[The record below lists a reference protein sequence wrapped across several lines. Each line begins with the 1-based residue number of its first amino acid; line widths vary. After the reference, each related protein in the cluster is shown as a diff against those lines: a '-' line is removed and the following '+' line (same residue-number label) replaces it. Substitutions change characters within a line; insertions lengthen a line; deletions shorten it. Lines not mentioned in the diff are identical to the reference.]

1 MLTTPWTPSEI
12 AVKHDDTGFWNAVL
26 SYSDQPVQL
35 PGKTSSISFR
45 QADRPDGGL
54 PAHRIKVRESDDLIV
69 VCESFP
75 FNALF
80 NLELNYADIA
90 VVAEP
95 LRGALYEGVVST
107 LLGAMPD
114 DVSSD
119 LKLEATGA
127 LAEICD
133 PGTARKL
140 TWLAVTVSG
149 IAAENVEMTV
159 GLTPRLVAETLST
172 DRISGQAVWK
182 ELGNHIGV
190 AARPVA
196 GYGHL
201 SLGDFENLAVGD
213 AVLLTVSD
221 SVRHVRVADL
231 TFEFARG
238 EEGWACSGSFRTG
251 TRFLNG
257 LSGDNRGGTVQTEQD
272 ETTQESDGAAEAG
285 ADAQREEGQAEPVV
299 QQTEASADTAQVDP
313 APAAD
318 APLDQVLPVTLEFG
332 FAERQVPLA
341 EIEAWQPGSI
351 VELDMPEI
359 ADGISVAMRVNGQIV
374 GHGDLVKIDD
384 RVAVR
389 ISQLHFSRT

>member
-26 SYSDQPVQL
+26 SYSGQPVQV

-45 QADRPDGGL
+45 QADRPDGQL
-54 PAHRIKVRESDDLIV
+54 PAHRIRVRDSDDLVV

-95 LRGALYEGVVST
+95 LRSALYEGVVST

-127 LAEICD
+127 LSEICD
-133 PGTARKL
+133 PGTAGKL

-149 IAAENVEMTV
+149 IAAENVEATV
-159 GLTPRLVAETLST
+159 GLTPRMVADTLGA
-172 DRISGQAVWK
+172 DRMLGQAVWR
-182 ELGNHIGV
+182 ELGQHISV

-196 GYGHL
+196 GYGRL
-201 SLGDFENLAVGD
+201 SLEDFRNIAVGD
-213 AVLLTVSD
+213 AVLLSLSE
-221 SVRHVRVADL
+221 SVRHVCVADL

-272 ETTQESDGAAEAG
+272 DTAQDGADPDAESKA
-285 ADAQREEGQAEPVV
+285 GQAEAAG
-299 QQTEASADTAQVDP
+299 QQDEAAAETAQVDP

-318 APLDQVLPVTLEFG
+318 APLDKVLPVTLEFG

-341 EIEAWQPGSI
+341 EIEAWQAGSI
-351 VELDMPEI
+351 VELDMPDI
-359 ADGISVAMRVNGQIV
+359 TDGISVAMRVNGQLV